1 MSWRTRLGR
10 RRPPDDVEAELEFHL
25 EMQTRRYEEAG
36 LDHERARARA
46 RERLGDL
53 QNARDACR
61 AIADQ
66 METDMERTAWW
77 QGVGQDVS
85 YGLRLLRRTPTFTM
99 RRSHARDR
107 PGREHRDR
115 RRQHGADQTVLSG
128 G

>member
-1 MSWRTRLGR
+1 MNWRRLFGR
-10 RRPPDDVEAELEFHL
+10 RQPPGSVDAELEFHL

-61 AIADQ
+61 EIADQ

-77 QGVGQDVS
+77 HGVGQDVS
-85 YGLRLLRRTPTFTM
+85 YGLRL
-99 RRSHARDR
+99 
-107 PGREHRDR
+107 
-115 RRQHGADQTVLSG
+115 
-128 G
+128 